1 MAALDEVDKKI
12 IQMLRQN
19 GRVAYKDIGKKVGLS
34 EGAVRVRVKKLLEA
48 GVIKRFTVETAL
60 PEEAKALSLI
70 SVSPSIPTSKISS
83 MLKETPNIERVYEIT
98 GEYDI
103 AVVISAAGIAEV
115 NECVERIRKIDGV
128 INTNTMIVLKSW

>member
-1 MAALDEVDKKI
+1 MLDSVDMEI
-12 IQMLRQN
+12 IRILKSD
-19 GRVAYKDIGKKVGLS
+19 GRATYRDIGRKIGLS
-34 EGAVRVRVKKLLEA
+34 EGAVRARVKRFLET
-48 GVIKRFTVETAL
+48 GIIKHFTIETGF

-70 SVSPSIPTSKISS
+70 SVSPSVPTSKISAI
-83 MLKETPNIERVYEIT
+83 LRETPNIERVYEIT

-103 AVVISAAGIAEV
+103 AVIISATGISEV